1 MVVLVVYLKMSRGF
15 CPIGMP
21 QQIVVDVS
29 QVKTLAR
36 QWSFSGRGED
46 PGQRCQWTARPG
58 GSSKKGLE
66 RISLADKMSYAGQTD
81 SSRH

>member
-1 MVVLVVYLKMSRGF
+1 MVVLVVYLETWRGF

-21 QQIVVDVS
+21 QQTVVDVS

-36 QWSFSGRGED
+36 QWSFLGRGEG
-46 PGQRCQWTARPG
+46 PAQICQWTARPG

-66 RISLADKMSYAGQTD
+66 RISLADKINYTGQTD
-81 SSRH
+81 WSRH